1 MKNRLSGLSRVFFLS
16 RATAS
21 RRLLRSSVVL
31 SGLMKTFLNR
41 STLFRRLA
49 DRSIAMACAEL
60 ATLTLTGRCLL
71 LSASVCFLKPIQW
84 SHTVEHTVEH
94 VLAIAM
100 GELTSYK
107 SDKIIKFGNST
118 DALTKQASSDSF
130 NFINIPQARIC
141 VIPQGQEIVPA
152 YSVW

>member
-1 MKNRLSGLSRVFFLS
+1 MHDFQVTGFRKNTSCHGRINIPQAKSH
-16 RATAS
+16 
-21 RRLLRSSVVL
+21 
-31 SGLMKTFLNR
+31 N
-41 STLFRRLA
+41 
-49 DRSIAMACAEL
+49 L
-60 ATLTLTGRCLL
+60 ATLQDTSTKQILSDSFYANIPQARIYNAYSSGGKDSLL
-71 LSASVCFLKPIQW
+71 N
-84 SHTVEHTVEH
+84 TVEH

-100 GELTSYK
+100 EESTSYK
-107 SDKIIKFGNST
+107 SEKIMKFGNST

>member
-1 MKNRLSGLSRVFFLS
+1 MHDYQ
-16 RATAS
+16 AT
-21 RRLLRSSVVL
+21 
-31 SGLMKTFLNR
+31 G
-41 STLFRRLA
+41 FRRTRLTMEELTSLRRNHIILA
-49 DRSIAMACAEL
+49 SLRNTSTKQIFSVSLYANIPQARIYNAYS
-60 ATLTLTGRCLL
+60 
-71 LSASVCFLKPIQW
+71 SASGGKIVYSNLN
-84 SHTVEHTVEH
+84 TVEH

-100 GELTSYK
+100 EELTSYK

-118 DALTKQASSDSF
+118 DASTKQASSDSF

>member
-1 MKNRLSGLSRVFFLS
+1 MHDHQ
-16 RATAS
+16 AT
-21 RRLLRSSVVL
+21 
-31 SGLMKTFLNR
+31 G
-41 STLFRRLA
+41 FRRTRLIMEELTSL
-49 DRSIAMACAEL
+49 RRNHIIL
-60 ATLTLTGRCLL
+60 ATLRDTSTKQIFSVSFLANIPQARIYNAYFSGGKNSLL
-71 LSASVCFLKPIQW
+71 N
-84 SHTVEHTVEH
+84 TVEH

-100 GELTSYK
+100 EELTSYK

>member
-1 MKNRLSGLSRVFFLS
+1 MHDYQ
-16 RATAS
+16 AT
-21 RRLLRSSVVL
+21 
-31 SGLMKTFLNR
+31 G
-41 STLFRRLA
+41 FRRTRITMEELTSL
-49 DRSIAMACAEL
+49 RRNHIIL
-60 ATLTLTGRCLL
+60 ATLRDTSTKQIF
-71 LSASVCFLKPIQW
+71 SVSFYANIPQARIYNVYSSGGKNSILN
-84 SHTVEHTVEH
+84 TVEH

-100 GELTSYK
+100 EELTSYK

>member
-1 MKNRLSGLSRVFFLS
+1 MHDYQ
-16 RATAS
+16 AT
-21 RRLLRSSVVL
+21 
-31 SGLMKTFLNR
+31 G
-41 STLFRRLA
+41 FRRTRLTMEELTSLRQNHIIWQPCGTLQPS
-49 DRSIAMACAEL
+49 RSFRLVSM
-60 ATLTLTGRCLL
+60 LTSLNAYSSGGKDSL
-71 LSASVCFLKPIQW
+71 VN
-84 SHTVEHTVEH
+84 TVEH

-100 GELTSYK
+100 EELTSYK

-118 DALTKQASSDSF
+118 DALTKENSSDSF